1 MKFAEAVLT
10 SAETE
15 FRAQFEGELR
25 KRLLDIATAEIEH
38 IVYEITSKVITHTR
52 LDFNVCSQ
60 LHNLN
65 MNIKV
70 LP

>member
-1 MKFAEAVLT
+1 MKFAEAVLD
-10 SAETE
+10 SAASE

-52 LDFNVCSQ
+52 LDFDVRGQ
-60 LHNLN
+60 MHNLN
-65 MNIKV
+65 MHIKV